1 MMDSFDNVG
10 AKNLLQGQ
18 ARCAAEDFL
27 ASMDRFA
34 RESNSGYSIGVESF
48 VARFAEFVR
57 ANQTRSVKRRP
68 VSLDCK

>member
-1 MMDSFDNVG
+1 MTDSFDNVG
-10 AKNLLQGQ
+10 AKNFLHHQ
-18 ARCAAEDFL
+18 ALRAVEDFL

-34 RESNSGYSIGVESF
+34 RESDSGYSIGAESF
-48 VARFAEFVR
+48 VERFAELWR